1 MISRVKRRR
10 RVLRV
15 WDDITLVIIM
25 MSSTR
30 MTRYL
35 PQLIESQSE
44 S

>member
-25 MSSTR
+25 MSSTS
-30 MTRYL
+30 MTIYL
-35 PQLIESQSE
+35 PQLIESE
-44 S
+44 SK